1 MCVSGKNYFN
11 FFARP
16 FITKRNIMVFYRS
29 KEDPWLTR
37 KRISLRRRSL
47 PCHTT
52 DPPTALMYGN
62 TRLYIDMAIYSLLGS
77 SVVLI
82 AEIVIILL

>member
-1 MCVSGKNYFN
+1 
-11 FFARP
+11 
-16 FITKRNIMVFYRS
+16 MVFYRS

-47 PCHTT
+47 PCHAT

-82 AEIVIILL
+82 AEIVKYFYYNNVLYYSNFVAHIRFHC